1 MMMAIF
7 AAEVTVMQ
15 LYSGLFAELAIIQR
29 ALIDATTLILFISLP
44 LWFFVFSPA
53 YREKIKEDAGYLK
66 VALVL
71 FVEVLTGLYII
82 QLLIMLVLPD
92 LMAVVPQQVESLV
105 DGGLTV
111 LFSAPLFMWLFYRL
125 ELHSRTEPLADFLNA
140 PITLY
145 ILLLFMIFLADMLQE
160 IIFHQFDL
168 YMTDILFQL
177 FDALI
182 SILLIAPLL
191 LFLVVR
197 PLRRMARSEK
207 ARSSIIYDQVVDAII
222 KIDHEGVIESFN
234 MAAENVFGLRADD
247 MIGKPA
253 GLLLDRGQIDLTAA
267 LQKLVDDAEAKPL
280 RLNELSAQHSDGSRL
295 VLNVSISKIKL
306 DGPDEFLLLLRDISE
321 RKAAEDALLATDAIF
336 REIFNQTEDAIIFL
350 EPGSGE
356 ILDVN
361 ARAESLYGYTKR
373 ELQEEGIRSFCD
385 DDVFILFKDMISKVD
400 DLGSA
405 QIDRLVNHR
414 KDREQIVVS
423 VRGKMMTLQGAQVIY
438 CTVRDISDRVR
449 IETEARDIQAKLI
462 HTNKMTSLGLLVS
475 GVAHEINNPNNF
487 VLSNA
492 QLLSKI
498 WTDAQIV
505 LNQYYREHGD
515 FMIGGMQFSDLENHT
530 PDIFHGITDG
540 SRRINKIVSDLKRF
554 VRQDVNLINAEVDIN
569 KVATE
574 AVSMLNHEMIR
585 YTDNFHID
593 LADDLPLIKGSS
605 QQLGQVIINLLM
617 NACQALPD
625 KNCAVWLETKYDQEH
640 NQVMLSVR
648 DQGCGL
654 PDEIKE
660 KILEPFFTTK
670 LDSGGTG
677 LGLSISQTILKE
689 HGGKIEFSSQTETG
703 TTFTVTLPVR
713 GGR

>member
-1 MMMAIF
+1 
-7 AAEVTVMQ
+7 MQ
-15 LYSGLFAELAIIQR
+15 LYSSLFAELASIQR
-29 ALIDATTLILFISLP
+29 ALVDATTLILFISLP

-53 YREKIKEDAGYLK
+53 YRQKIKDDANHLR

-92 LMAVVPQQVESLV
+92 LMAGFPPQTESLI
-105 DGGLTV
+105 DAGLTV

-160 IIFHQFDL
+160 IIFHQFDMHL
-168 YMTDILFQL
+168 TAIHFQL
-177 FDALI
+177 FDALV

-222 KIDHEGVIESFN
+222 KIDREGVIESFN
-234 MAAENVFGLRADD
+234 LAAENVFGLRADF

-253 GLLLDRGQIDLTAA
+253 GLLIDRGQIDLVAV
-267 LQKLVDDAEAKPL
+267 LQELVSDSEVKPL
-280 RLNELSAQHSDGSRL
+280 RFNELSAQHSDGSGL

-361 ARAESLYGYTKR
+361 TKAESLYGYSKR
-373 ELQEEGIRSFCD
+373 ELQEEGIHAFCD
-385 DDVFILFKDMISKVD
+385 DDVFVLIKGMISKID
-400 DLGSA
+400 EFGNA
-405 QIDRLVNHR
+405 QIDHLVNHR
-414 KDREQIVVS
+414 KDGEQIVVS

-438 CTVRDISDRVR
+438 CTVRDISER
-449 IETEARDIQAKLI
+449 IGIEKESREIQAKLI
-462 HTNKMTSLGLLVS
+462 HANKMTSLGLLVS
-475 GVAHEINNPNNF
+475 GVAHEINNPNNL

-498 WTDAQIV
+498 WKDAQVV
-505 LNQYYREHGD
+505 LNQYYQEHGE
-515 FMIGGMQFSDLENHT
+515 FMIGGMNFSDLENHA
-530 PDIFHGITDG
+530 PDMFYGITDG
-540 SRRINKIVSDLKRF
+540 SRRINAIVNDLKRF
-554 VRQDVNLINAEVDIN
+554 VRQDVDLFATDVDIN
-569 KVATE
+569 KVASA
-574 AVSMLNHEMIR
+574 AVSMLHYEIIR
-585 YTDNFHID
+585 YTDNFQID
-593 LADDLPLIKGSS
+593 LAEDLPLVKGSS
-605 QQLGQVIINLLM
+605 QQLGQVVINLLM

-625 KNCAVWLETKYDQEH
+625 KSCAVWLETNYDQEH

-654 PDEIKE
+654 PEEAKE

-670 LDSGGTG
+670 LDAGGTG
-677 LGLSISQTILKE
+677 LGLSISQTILKD

-703 TTFTVTLPVR
+703 TTFTVTLPGTR
-713 GGR
+713 SDESEPFAKG